1 MAYGA
6 GSVTILGFDP
16 TTSWIAEGEAW
27 DAPLWRRLL
36 PARSGGTVSLTDD
49 STIVGAV
56 SNLPSLALP
65 PIGGLIVLLIGY
77 IILVGPVN
85 YLVLRW
91 LDRREWAWVTVPA
104 LILVF
109 AVGAFGFGSLLRGS
123 DVIVH
128 EVAIVRGA
136 PGTDQAVAQS
146 YLGVFSPSRASFQV
160 RVPGNAL
167 LAAPMN
173 GDIFGSG
180 AASNL
185 DVLQGDPSRI
195 RDLAVGY
202 GSLRTIRAEAQA
214 AGPRITTD
222 LRSRTT
228 GSWHVTNAST
238 ARWWD
243 RPSCSAPRRRTCRT
257 WPGPDGGGQP
267 RAHRNPLNQASLS
280 DRVVGRST
288 GLQRQ
293 RVERGRAAQARPRSI
308 LDQLT

>member
-1 MAYGA
+1 M
-6 GSVTILGFDP
+6 TRR
-16 TTSWIAEGEAW
+16 SWV
-27 DAPLWRRLL
+27 
-36 PARSGGTVSLTDD
+36 RSRT
-49 STIVGAV
+49 A
-56 SNLPSLALP
+56 SLALP

-180 AASNL
+180 AASSL

-202 GSLRTIRAEAQA
+202 GSLRTVRAEAQA
-214 AGPRITTD
+214 TGPRITTD
-222 LRSRTT
+222 LRLENNRIVGT
-228 GSWHVTNAST
+228 VTNASE
-238 ARWWD
+238 
-243 RPSCSAPRRRTCRT
+243 RTLVG
-257 WPGPDGGGQP
+257 PAVVFGASSSNLPDLAGPDGGGQP
-267 RAHRNPLNQASLS
+267 GADRNPLNQAPLS
-280 DRVVGRST
+280 DRVVGQVNWTST
-288 GLQRQ
+288 
-293 RVERGRAAQARPRSI
+293 AARRARPSSASSSA
-308 LDQLT
+308 LDPRPLT